1 MPPRPPK
8 PPPGVGDAWFQSEE
22 ETRHVLT
29 FELRRIALRFRVRPW
44 PAVLVAVVVTGLL
57 GVKLLRKPKIFEA
70 GVVLALNEGTQFA
83 NKGGVP
89 FEQLREYVSSSLMP
103 DAKLLKLI
111 EDRNLFRLRSKLGD
125 KWAIDSLRD
134 QIDVQIWKN
143 SFVFYDIEEY
153 RLRKS
158 ARIGITITDGDPD
171 RAMSLARDVAA
182 IVIESHE
189 EQRRLL
195 AGQLALKISMLRA
208 ELTKKL
214 QDIEIAVSV
223 KQTALAAATRDG
235 DNGLAGTL
243 YTELAA
249 LSQDQKGAED
259 KLSQIIKS
267 PDAIA
272 DQLTEAGMGM
282 RLDQVD
288 EQRPDRPEQSWLPLV
303 LTLMIVGAGTLFGA
317 ALFFGAFDS
326 RVHDLDDLVRLG
338 LPVLGHVPG
347 FQGDRVGSLRSRGA
361 RPAHVPWFL
370 RWRSRP

>member
-1 MPPRPPK
+1 MPPRPPRR
-8 PPPGVGDAWFQSEE
+8 PPRVGDAWFQSEE
-22 ETRHVLT
+22 PTRHVIT

-44 PAVLVAVVVTGLL
+44 PALLIALVFTGAL
-57 GVKLLRKPKIFEA
+57 GMKLARKPKIYEA
-70 GVVLALNEGTQFA
+70 GVVLVLNEGTQFA

-143 SFVFYDIEEY
+143 SFVFYDVEEY

-158 ARIGITITDGDPD
+158 ARIGITVTDGDPD

-195 AGQLALKISMLRA
+195 AGQLALKISMLHD
-208 ELTKKL
+208 ELIKRL
-214 QDIEIAVSV
+214 REIELEVSV
-223 KQTALAAATRDG
+223 KQTALATATRDG
-235 DNGLAGTL
+235 DSGLAGTL

-249 LSQDQKGAED
+249 LAQDQKGAEV
-259 KLSQIIKS
+259 KLSQIVKS
-267 PDAIA
+267 PDAVA
-272 DQLTEAGMGM
+272 DQLTEAGLGM

-303 LTLMIVGAGTLFGA
+303 LTLVIVGAGTLFGA

-347 FQGDRVGSLRSRGA
+347 FQGDRVGSLESRGA
-361 RPAHVPWFL
+361 RQAHVPWFL